1 MACGCKKGF
10 TGKSRTPVV
19 MATST
24 VRSVSGGVAAGPT
37 PTQLRIQNMANK
49 PERSVSGMNA
59 EKRKTQAL
67 RRQAIARTLGK

>member
-1 MACGCKKGF
+1 
-10 TGKSRTPVV
+10 
-19 MATST
+19 
-24 VRSVSGGVAAGPT
+24 
-37 PTQLRIQNMANK
+37 MANK